1 MRIHTGRLH
10 DAPYAAVDG
19 GAQDVV
25 AAHDV
30 VGVERAVVDVV
41 ARVRDRA
48 KVDHAVELV
57 CEERVDVGERA
68 QVGWEERRSIG
79 EGGGRRGAVRREDG
93 VARVEELREGV
104 RPAAAGRAG

>member
-1 MRIHTGRLH
+1 LH

-79 EGGGRRGAVRREDG
+79 PASRSCARACVPQRPVAPVRRTCM
-93 VARVEELREGV
+93 VCRVEEVEEW
-104 RPAAAGRAG
+104 